1 MSKYEERRLEWEIAH
16 SSLAKKISN
25 SEILTYNLCRK
36 YACLDIVKNLTHVN
50 TNGESIIEIPKG
62 TEFHFIGRVDTNSRY
77 ESYNP
82 NYYYK
87 TFERREFISFST
99 INNSNISH
107 YRGDVFLVYDIL
119 PQDIVHIFPSDSF
132 IYTGAVS
139 EKELTHIPSLWITLN
154 EVEDIS
160 LKMRVY
166 NQITCKTKRNGKIL
180 KPFAVISFNGFDS
193 KEGKTPQE
201 VANRFGIPCIRVYPN
216 ENAVN
221 YGNDLLLD
229 QAVYDDVCSKLQKYC
244 GINIDDLLS
253 SSEFW
258 ISEFWI

>member
-1 MSKYEERRLEWEIAH
+1 MSKYEQKRLEWEIAH
-16 SSLAKKISN
+16 SSLAKKIGN
-25 SEILTYNLCRK
+25 SEISSYDLCRK
-36 YACLDIVKNLTHVN
+36 YACSDIVKNLTHVN
-50 TNGESIIEIPKG
+50 TNGESIIEIPKS
-62 TEFHFIGRVDTNSRY
+62 TEFHFIGRVDTNIGYYREY
-77 ESYNP
+77 EP
-82 NYYYK
+82 FNYYR
-87 TFERREFISFST
+87 TFKERNFISFSI

-107 YRGDVFLVYDIL
+107 YRGKVFFVYDIL
-119 PQDIVHIFPSDSF
+119 PQDIVHIFPTDSF
-132 IYTGAVS
+132 IYTDAIL
-139 EKELTHIPSLWITLN
+139 EKKLTHIPSLWITLKELEN
-154 EVEDIS
+154 LS

-180 KPFAVISFNGFDS
+180 KPFAVISFGDFDF
-193 KEGKTPQE
+193 KQGKTPQE

-221 YGNDLLLD
+221 YGDDLLLD

-258 ISEFWI
+258 I